1 MRSFSLFAREKHAF
15 WLLTFDFRMILSEIL
30 LFTGVLCCFSVLELG
45 MPADINVQR
54 NISTFRR
61 LYQRSKN
68 YIDAQKNISTF
79 TLIRALTHFLQN
91 KKSTH
96 LYVRSFSSE
105 SPFIVSSFIRKTL
118 NRQRKSHLATQHPFP
133 VLIDSRNFKNQPVA
147 FLLFQLRLQR
157 NDITQKHHAF
167 KAD

>member
-15 WLLTFDFRMILSEIL
+15 WYLTFDFRMILSEIL

-68 YIDAQKNISTF
+68 YIDAQEIIST
-79 TLIRALTHFLQN
+79 LRKIYQ
-91 KKSTH
+91 
-96 LYVRSFSSE
+96 RS
-105 SPFIVSSFIRKTL
+105 P
-118 NRQRKSHLATQHPFP
+118 
-133 VLIDSRNFKNQPVA
+133 
-147 FLLFQLRLQR
+147 
-157 NDITQKHHAF
+157 
-167 KAD
+167 